1 MKTISIVRDRGQL
14 TIPDSIRRVVPWIT
28 PMSAVSISV
37 IKPDEIII
45 KPHKK
50 EYDWDEIWEAVRKAR
65 AIKGKGKAISAA
77 EFLEKDRRS
86 HLNDNS
92 SN

>member
-1 MKTISIVRDRGQL
+1 
-14 TIPDSIRRVVPWIT
+14 
-28 PMSAVSISV
+28 MSAVSISV

-92 SN
+92 GN